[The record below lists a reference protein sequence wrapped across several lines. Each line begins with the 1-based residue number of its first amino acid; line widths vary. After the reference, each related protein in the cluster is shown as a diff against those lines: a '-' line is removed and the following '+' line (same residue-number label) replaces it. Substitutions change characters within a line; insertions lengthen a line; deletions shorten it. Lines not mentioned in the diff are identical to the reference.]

1 MSSPYMDTIELKK
14 HLPTSLITHAALKG
28 LLQKSYSKVNDKIA
42 NLVEKG
48 ELISLKKGFY
58 VFSQPY
64 RTSPLDM
71 IAVANGLYAP
81 SYVSFEYAL
90 SLHGMIPER
99 VSEIT
104 SATFK
109 NNKLY
114 STPIGRFSYQKIPM
128 KAYPF
133 GIDWHFDEVE
143 GGRFIATPE
152 KALCDKIR
160 YDRGIG
166 TLSQTQ
172 MLDYLYEDLRIDLVQ
187 PLDVKMIEVIAEAY
201 RSRNLKTLAILL
213 KKGKL

>member
-1 MSSPYMDTIELKK
+1 
-14 HLPTSLITHAALKG
+14 
-28 LLQKSYSKVNDKIA
+28 
-42 NLVEKG
+42 
-48 ELISLKKGFY
+48 
-58 VFSQPY
+58 
-64 RTSPLDM
+64 
-71 IAVANGLYAP
+71 
-81 SYVSFEYAL
+81 
-90 SLHGMIPER
+90 MIPER

-104 SATFK
+104 SATYK

-114 STPIGRFSYQKIPM
+114 DTAIGRFSYQKIPI
-128 KAYPF
+128 KAYPH

-172 MLDYLYEDLRIDLVQ
+172 MIDYLYEDLRIDFIHA
-187 PLDVKMIEVIAEAY
+187 LDVHMIESIAEAY

-213 KKGKL
+213 KKEKICPIQLWLKLPSINP